1 MRPRLCPIAL
11 PGGTRLQGPRT
22 AQGRLA
28 WADPSL
34 RLPPPFASTACHR
47 ATACVPRSPPCPPPS
62 RSPSPLS
69 CPSPPTRPHQPAAHA
84 WRPCPWAWAPPL
96 QSGSPV
102 LLLGPLGSRSIPEC
116 PTPGPDLATLVER
129 LLHLPLT
136 HTHQLLWEC
145 LAPSVPTSRPR
156 AVAPGSPGQRGRAEH
171 ALQGAACTSGRVPRE
186 AASVPT
192 RAVAVHTWTPASAA
206 DSTALR
212 CPNARDATRTRK
224 TGRRRALLTP

>member
-1 MRPRLCPIAL
+1 MGRPLAQATAALRLHRMPSGDCLCPQIPPVSTSLTLSLPPQLPITPNPPSSARCPRLAP
-11 PGGTRLQGPRT
+11 
-22 AQGRLA
+22 
-28 WADPSL
+28 
-34 RLPPPFASTACHR
+34 
-47 ATACVPRSPPCPPPS
+47 VP
-62 RSPSPLS
+62 LGL
-69 CPSPPTRPHQPAAHA
+69 
-84 WRPCPWAWAPPL
+84 PPL

-156 AVAPGSPGQRGRAEH
+156 AVAPGSPGLRGRAEH
-171 ALQGAACTSGRVPRE
+171 ALRGAACTSGRVPRE